1 MIPFDQ
7 VVKQVGE
14 EIPITIILRCHSFPT
29 KTKVCEKNIKT
40 MRTFLTKDEVYH
52 CIIMISLFFAKPI
65 DSCSKLR
72 GHPHPLSLLPS
83 ASQEI
88 QRPRYWSRSFGNSKS
103 WWLVSERCSV
113 YLRDVFSWLVSAS
126 RLGRY
131 HFLKF
136 LSFEKRVLWL
146 KEVAGF
152 QNKKCL
158 WEGIILQQEGRP
170 YIHQPVGK
178 FILTRF

>member
-72 GHPHPLSLLPS
+72 GHPHPQTPTVAITIPLWKN
-83 ASQEI
+83 
-88 QRPRYWSRSFGNSKS
+88 PRYWSRSFGNSKS

-152 QNKKCL
+152 QKKCL
-158 WEGIILQQEGRP
+158 WKGVLQQ
-170 YIHQPVGK
+170 K
-178 FILTRF
+178 DNWFINRKDLHPSTCR